1 MPPDEKATSL
11 PSMSL
16 EQLSVERKALRIN
29 LDSKKYGTFAE
40 IGAGQE
46 VARHFFQAGGAA
58 GTVAKTMSAYD
69 MKFSDKIY
77 GEAGRYVSRKRL
89 VQMMAHEFGLLQDR
103 LSSDRGEV
111 SQFFAFSNT
120 VSALNFHKTN
130 ECHGW
135 MGIRFQLEPLG
146 EMHDIILHVRM
157 LDRENRLQQEA
168 IGMLGVNLVYGA
180 FHLNENPDDFIQS
193 LADGIDVERI
203 EIDMI
208 EFNGPEFDKF
218 DNRILCLKL
227 TQAGLTDA
235 IMFDQKG
242 FVVQASEVL
251 YKKSCLIERGSFR
264 PVTKVNLDM
273 LENAKSQFI
282 NREQVDE
289 KELMVFMELTLG
301 SLANEGTIDYKDFI
315 SRIEV
320 INACGYGVLV
330 SNYFEY
336 FKLASYLRRLIKKP
350 IGLVMG
356 LNNLADIF
364 KQEYYSTLEGGILEA
379 FGVLFKD
386 NIRIYAYPVEEETFE
401 RYRQQFR
408 RGDNV
413 NITESSNGLINVEN
427 LLVAD
432 NLRNLYKY
440 VRENGFLE
448 TIKECNRENMK
459 FFSRDIF
466 DQIVQRKEGW
476 KDNLPESVANMIES
490 KNLWSE
496 NRS

>member
-1 MPPDEKATSL
+1 MQIGRRKSLQELKKATNL
-11 PSMSL
+11 PIMSS

-29 LDSKKYGTFAE
+29 LDSSKYGTFAE

-89 VQMMAHEFGLLQDR
+89 VQMMSHEFGLLRER
-103 LSSDRGEV
+103 LSEDRGIK

-120 VSALNFHKTN
+120 VSALNFSKSN

-146 EMHDIILHVRM
+146 EVHDIILHVRM

-180 FHLNENPDDFIQS
+180 FHHHENPDNFIQS
-193 LADGIDVERI
+193 LADGIDIERI

-208 EFNGPEFDKF
+208 EFNGLEFEKF

-227 TQAGLTDA
+227 TQSGLTDA
-235 IMFDQKG
+235 IMFDQQG
-242 FVVQASEVL
+242 YVVQASEVL

-273 LENAKSQFI
+273 LEKAKKQFLS
-282 NREQVDE
+282 REQIVDND
-289 KELMVFMELTLG
+289 LMVFMELTLG
-301 SLANEGTIDYKDFI
+301 SLANDGSIDYEDFI

-320 INACGYGVLV
+320 INAC
-330 SNYFEY
+330 
-336 FKLASYLRRLIKKP
+336 
-350 IGLVMG
+350 
-356 LNNLADIF
+356 
-364 KQEYYSTLEGGILEA
+364 
-379 FGVLFKD
+379 
-386 NIRIYAYPVEEETFE
+386 
-401 RYRQQFR
+401 
-408 RGDNV
+408 
-413 NITESSNGLINVEN
+413 
-427 LLVAD
+427 
-432 NLRNLYKY
+432 
-440 VRENGFLE
+440 
-448 TIKECNRENMK
+448 
-459 FFSRDIF
+459 
-466 DQIVQRKEGW
+466 
-476 KDNLPESVANMIES
+476 
-490 KNLWSE
+490 
-496 NRS
+496 

>member
-1 MPPDEKATSL
+1 
-11 PSMSL
+11 MST
-16 EQLSVERKALRIN
+16 EQLAVERKALRIN
-29 LDSKKYGTFAE
+29 LDSLKYGTFAE

-77 GEAGRYVSRKRL
+77 GEADRYVSRKRL
-89 VQMMAHEFGLLQDR
+89 VQMMEHEFRLLQDR
-103 LSSDRGEV
+103 LSGDRGKE

-168 IGMLGVNLVYGA
+168 IGVLGVNLVYGA
-180 FHLNENPDDFIQS
+180 FHHHENPDEFIQS
-193 LADGIDVERI
+193 LADGISTDRVEL
-203 EIDMI
+203 DMI
-208 EFNGPEFDKF
+208 EFNGPHFEKF

-235 IMFDQKG
+235 IMFDTG
-242 FVVQASEVL
+242 GHVVQSSEVL

-273 LENAKSQFI
+273 LENARNQFI
-282 NREQVDE
+282 ERDGVDE
-289 KELMVFMELTLG
+289 DELMVFMELTLG
-301 SLANEGTIDYKDFI
+301 SLANEGSINYEDFI

-336 FKLASYLRRLIKKP
+336 YKLASYLRRLVKKP
-350 IGLVMG
+350 IGLVMW

-364 KQEYYSTLEGGILEA
+364 KQEYYANLEGGILEA

-386 NIRIYAYPVEEETFE
+386 NIRIYAYPVEKVMFE
-401 RYRQQFR
+401 RYRKQFR

-413 NITESSNGLINVEN
+413 SLKESSSGLINVEN

-432 NLRNLYKY
+432 NLRNLYKFI
-440 VRENGFLE
+440 RENQFLE
-448 TIKECNRENMK
+448 TIRESNRNNMK

-466 DQIVQRKEGW
+466 EQILNRQEGW
-476 KDNLPESVANMIES
+476 QDNLPETVAQMIDS
-490 KNLWSE
+490 KNLWQRPES
-496 NRS
+496 

>member
-1 MPPDEKATSL
+1 MEKDTIL
-11 PSMSL
+11 PSMSS

-29 LDSKKYGTFAE
+29 LDSSKYGTFAE

-89 VQMMAHEFGLLQDR
+89 VQMMAHESSLLQER
-103 LSSDRGEV
+103 LSDDRGAE

-168 IGMLGVNLVYGA
+168 VGMLGVNLVYGA
-180 FHLNENPDDFIQS
+180 FHLTGDPDEFIKS
-193 LADGIDVERI
+193 LADGIDIERI

-208 EFNGPEFDKF
+208 EFNGPDFEKF
-218 DNRILCLKL
+218 DNRVLCLKL
-227 TQAGLTDA
+227 TQSGLTDA
-235 IMFDQKG
+235 VMFDQQG

-273 LENAKSQFI
+273 LEKAKKQFVA
-282 NREQVDE
+282 REQVE
-289 KELMVFMELTLG
+289 EENLMVFMELTLTNLSDSG
-301 SLANEGTIDYKDFI
+301 SIDYDDFI

-336 FKLASYLRRLIKKP
+336 YKLASYLRRIIKKP

-364 KQEYYSTLEGGILEA
+364 KQEYYSRLEGGILEA

-386 NIRIYAYPVEEETFE
+386 NIRIYAYPVEQETFE

-413 NITESSNGLINVEN
+413 SIKESQDGLINVEN

-440 VRENGFLE
+440 IRENGFLE
-448 TIKECNRENMK
+448 TIKECDRENMR

-466 DQIVQRKEGW
+466 EKILERKAGW
-476 KDNLPESVANMIES
+476 KDNLPDTVSNMIET
-490 KNLWSE
+490 KKLWLESL
-496 NRS
+496 N

>member
-1 MPPDEKATSL
+1 
-11 PSMSL
+11 
-16 EQLSVERKALRIN
+16 
-29 LDSKKYGTFAE
+29 
-40 IGAGQE
+40 
-46 VARHFFQAGGAA
+46 
-58 GTVAKTMSAYD
+58 
-69 MKFSDKIY
+69 
-77 GEAGRYVSRKRL
+77 
-89 VQMMAHEFGLLQDR
+89 
-103 LSSDRGEV
+103 
-111 SQFFAFSNT
+111 
-120 VSALNFHKTN
+120 
-130 ECHGW
+130 
-135 MGIRFQLEPLG
+135 
-146 EMHDIILHVRM
+146 
-157 LDRENRLQQEA
+157 
-168 IGMLGVNLVYGA
+168 
-180 FHLNENPDDFIQS
+180 
-193 LADGIDVERI
+193 
-203 EIDMI
+203 
-208 EFNGPEFDKF
+208 
-218 DNRILCLKL
+218 
-227 TQAGLTDA
+227 
-235 IMFDQKG
+235 
-242 FVVQASEVL
+242 
-251 YKKSCLIERGSFR
+251 LIERGSFR

-364 KQEYYSTLEGGILEA
+364 KQEYYANLEGGILEA

-413 NITESSNGLINVEN
+413 SITESSNGLINVEN

-466 DQIVQRKEGW
+466 DQIVQRKAGW
-476 KDNLPESVANMIES
+476 KDNLPDSVANMIES
-490 KNLWSE
+490 KNLWSKIIK
-496 NRS
+496 

>member
-1 MPPDEKATSL
+1 
-11 PSMSL
+11 MST
-16 EQLSVERKALRIN
+16 EQLAVERKALRIN
-29 LDSKKYGTFAE
+29 LDSLKYGTFAE

-77 GEAGRYVSRKRL
+77 GEADRYVSRKRL
-89 VQMMAHEFGLLQDR
+89 VQMMEHEFRLLQDR
-103 LSSDRGEV
+103 LSGDRGKE

-168 IGMLGVNLVYGA
+168 IGVLGVNLVYGA
-180 FHLNENPDDFIQS
+180 FHHHENPDEFIQS
-193 LADGIDVERI
+193 LADGISTDRVEL
-203 EIDMI
+203 DMI
-208 EFNGPEFDKF
+208 EFNGPHFEKF

-235 IMFDQKG
+235 IMFDTG
-242 FVVQASEVL
+242 GHVVQSSEVL

-273 LENAKSQFI
+273 LENARNQFI
-282 NREQVDE
+282 ERDGVDE
-289 KELMVFMELTLG
+289 DELMVFMELTLG
-301 SLANEGTIDYKDFI
+301 SLANEGSINYEDFI

-336 FKLASYLRRLIKKP
+336 YKLASYLRRLVKKP

-364 KQEYYSTLEGGILEA
+364 KQEYYANLEGGILEA

-386 NIRIYAYPVEEETFE
+386 NIRIYAYPVEKVMFE
-401 RYRQQFR
+401 RYRKQFR

-413 NITESSNGLINVEN
+413 SLKESSSGLINVEN

-432 NLRNLYKY
+432 NLRNLYKFI
-440 VRENGFLE
+440 RENQYLE
-448 TIKECNRENMK
+448 TIRESNRNNMK

-466 DQIVQRKEGW
+466 EQILNRQEGW
-476 KDNLPESVANMIES
+476 QDNLPETVAQMIDS
-490 KNLWSE
+490 KNLWQRSE
-496 NRS
+496 S

>member
-1 MPPDEKATSL
+1 
-11 PSMSL
+11 MSS

-29 LDSKKYGTFAE
+29 LDPTKYGTFAE

-89 VQMMAHEFGLLQDR
+89 VQMMAHEFGLLKER
-103 LSSDRGEV
+103 LSADRGAE
-111 SQFFAFSNT
+111 SHFFAFSNT

-168 IGMLGVNLVYGA
+168 IGMLGVNLLYGA
-180 FHLNENPDDFIQS
+180 FHQYKNPDDFIQS

-208 EFNGPEFDKF
+208 EFNGPAFEKF

-273 LENAKSQFI
+273 LENAKKQFI
-282 NREQVDE
+282 TREQVDE
-289 KELMVFMELTLG
+289 GELMVFTELTLG
-301 SLANEGTIDYKDFI
+301 SLANEGTINYKDFI

-330 SNYFEY
+330 SNYFE
-336 FKLASYLRRLIKKP
+336 
-350 IGLVMG
+350 
-356 LNNLADIF
+356 
-364 KQEYYSTLEGGILEA
+364 
-379 FGVLFKD
+379 
-386 NIRIYAYPVEEETFE
+386 
-401 RYRQQFR
+401 
-408 RGDNV
+408 
-413 NITESSNGLINVEN
+413 
-427 LLVAD
+427 
-432 NLRNLYKY
+432 
-440 VRENGFLE
+440 
-448 TIKECNRENMK
+448 
-459 FFSRDIF
+459 
-466 DQIVQRKEGW
+466 
-476 KDNLPESVANMIES
+476 
-490 KNLWSE
+490 
-496 NRS
+496 

>member
-1 MPPDEKATSL
+1 
-11 PSMSL
+11 
-16 EQLSVERKALRIN
+16 
-29 LDSKKYGTFAE
+29 
-40 IGAGQE
+40 
-46 VARHFFQAGGAA
+46 
-58 GTVAKTMSAYD
+58 
-69 MKFSDKIY
+69 
-77 GEAGRYVSRKRL
+77 
-89 VQMMAHEFGLLQDR
+89 
-103 LSSDRGEV
+103 
-111 SQFFAFSNT
+111 
-120 VSALNFHKTN
+120 
-130 ECHGW
+130 

-168 IGMLGVNLVYGA
+168 IGMLGVNLLYGA
-180 FHLNENPDDFIQS
+180 FHQYGNPDDFIQS

-208 EFNGPEFDKF
+208 EFNGPAFEKF

-273 LENAKSQFI
+273 LENAKKQFI
-282 NREQVDE
+282 TREQVDE
-289 KELMVFMELTLG
+289 GELMVFTELTLG
-301 SLANEGTIDYKDFI
+301 SLANEGTINYKDFI

-336 FKLASYLRRLIKKP
+336 YKLASYLRRLIKKP

-364 KQEYYSTLEGGILEA
+364 KQEYYSNLEGGILEA

-386 NIRIYAYPVEEETFE
+386 NIRIYAYPVEKETFE

-413 NITESSNGLINVEN
+413 SINETKSGLINVEN
-427 LLVAD
+427 LFVAD

-440 VRENGFLE
+440 IRENGFLE
-448 TIKECNRENMK
+448 TISECNRENMK

-466 DQIVQRKEGW
+466 DRIVKREEGW
-476 KDNLPESVANMIES
+476 KNNLPESVAKMIEA
-490 KNLWSE
+490 KNLWRE
-496 NRS
+496 A

>member
-1 MPPDEKATSL
+1 
-11 PSMSL
+11 
-16 EQLSVERKALRIN
+16 
-29 LDSKKYGTFAE
+29 
-40 IGAGQE
+40 
-46 VARHFFQAGGAA
+46 
-58 GTVAKTMSAYD
+58 
-69 MKFSDKIY
+69 
-77 GEAGRYVSRKRL
+77 
-89 VQMMAHEFGLLQDR
+89 
-103 LSSDRGEV
+103 
-111 SQFFAFSNT
+111 
-120 VSALNFHKTN
+120 
-130 ECHGW
+130 

-180 FHLNENPDDFIQS
+180 FHLHENPDNFIQS
-193 LADGIDVERI
+193 LADGIDVERF

-235 IMFDQKG
+235 IMFDQQG

-289 KELMVFMELTLG
+289 NELMVFMELTLG

-350 IGLVMG
+350 IGMVMG

-364 KQEYYSTLEGGILEA
+364 KQEYYSNLEGGILEA
-379 FGVLFKD
+379 FGILFKD
-386 NIRIYAYPVEEETFE
+386 NIRIYAYPVEKETFE

-440 VRENGFLE
+440 IRENGFLE
-448 TIKECNRENMK
+448 TIEECNRENMK

-466 DQIVQRKEGW
+466 DQIVQRKDGW

-496 NRS
+496 GNS